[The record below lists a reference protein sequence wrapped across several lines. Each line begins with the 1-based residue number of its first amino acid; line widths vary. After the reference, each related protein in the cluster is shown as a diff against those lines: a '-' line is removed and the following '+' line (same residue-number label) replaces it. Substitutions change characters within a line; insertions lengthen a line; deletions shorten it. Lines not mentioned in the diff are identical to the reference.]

1 MTAHGCF
8 VLCIE
13 ENMQLPPFCAKSAF
27 IYMVGVIAMLLI
39 AYFLVSA
46 IFNSQ
51 PHIRIHTQPT
61 SSSTPS

>member
-1 MTAHGCF
+1 
-8 VLCIE
+8 
-13 ENMQLPPFCAKSAF
+13 
-27 IYMVGVIAMLLI
+27 MVGVIAMLLI